1 MRINR
6 IRQIIREEITR
17 AFLEAAGGDVA
28 YPGALGVGTP
38 AGEDDDIDTKKDIEA
53 EIVALSAQEKET
65 GTKDP
70 AQANVQRA
78 QMAMLQKK
86 LSNITK

>member
-17 AFLEAAGGDVA
+17 AFLEVAGG
-28 YPGALGVGTP
+28 
-38 AGEDDDIDTKKDIEA
+38 DIDTKKDIEA

>member
-1 MRINR
+1 MKIKK

-38 AGEDDDIDTKKDIEA
+38 AGADDDSDTKKDIEA

-65 GTKDP
+65 GSKDP
-70 AQANVQRA
+70 AQANIQRA
-78 QMAMLQKK
+78 QMSMLQKK
-86 LSNITK
+86 LADITK